1 VKSAAIKL
9 ACAAVVAFAALLGA
23 PAIAPAFQNVTI
35 ENGTLRITGDAGKTT
50 DLVTIKYDP
59 VADEYVI
66 THDILS
72 APPGCHFEGNGP
84 PYKLLRCPAKGIG
97 LIVVDTGNDSDTFRL
112 EDMVYTNLNQE
123 GIWYPPDLLE
133 VVILMGT
140 GNDKYQ
146 EITVAPPTLPPA
158 AALAKRSI
166 DMGGGNDG
174 AVVGPGANKVVF
186 GDGSAKLA
194 VAAGTNTIAVGA
206 GNSKVE
212 LAGGVNSVTVGP
224 GNSQVT
230 ATDGTNN
237 VSFGSGA
244 SKFTGGPGAD
254 VAVFGPGTG
263 TFTGNGG
270 DDRAFFGPGV
280 NHFYGGPGADFA
292 SLGPGN
298 DFGFGGTGADK
309 LLGGPGIDRL
319 FGGADFDVLNGGPG
333 KPDRCYG
340 GAGGAKPISC
350 EFGVQY
356 MPY

>member
-1 VKSAAIKL
+1 MKSVAAKL
-9 ACAAVVAFAALLGA
+9 ACAAIVACSALLGA
-23 PAIAPAFQNVTI
+23 PALAPAFQNVTI
-35 ENGTLRITGDAGKTT
+35 ENGTLRIAGDAGKTT

-59 VADEYVI
+59 ATNEYVI
-66 THDILS
+66 THDIVS

-84 PYKLLRCPAKGIG
+84 PYKLLRCPAQGIG

-133 VVILMGT
+133 VVVLMGT

-146 EITVAPPTLPPA
+146 ETTVTPPTLPPA
-158 AALAKRSI
+158 AALAKRAI

-174 AVVGPGANKVVF
+174 AEVGPGANTIVF
-186 GDGSAKLA
+186 GDGSAKLV
-194 VAAGTNTIAVGA
+194 VASGTNTIALGD
-206 GNSKVE
+206 
-212 LAGGVNSVTVGP
+212 

-230 ATDGTNN
+230 AVDGTNS
-237 VSFGSGA
+237 VVFGNGA

-254 VAVFGPGTG
+254 AATFGSGAAVFS
-263 TFTGNGG
+263 GNGG
-270 DDRAFFGPGV
+270 DDRAVFGPGV
-280 NHFYGGPGADFA
+280 SRFFGGSGADFA

-298 DFGFGGTGADK
+298 DFGFGGPGGDR
-309 LLGGPGIDRL
+309 LLGGPGKDRL

-340 GAGGAKPISC
+340 GAGGAKPIGC